1 MTEREWVECAD
12 PQEILKA
19 LRGKCSNRKL
29 RLFSCAC
36 CRRIWQFITDPGS
49 QAIVEIVEQC
59 TDGLVDTQ
67 RILSLDWDRLTDN
80 CGGPE
85 ESHAIAFMTAGH
97 VGYSVLAPIRGMHPW
112 NDFDDALSTAAER
125 GSNYGS
131 ILHLA

>member
-80 CGGPE
+80 CGGPGRVPRNCIYDCWTCWLQRP
-85 ESHAIAFMTAGH
+85 ST
-97 VGYSVLAPIRGMHPW
+97 YSRNAP
-112 NDFDDALSTAAER
+112 LE
-125 GSNYGS
+125 
-131 ILHLA
+131 